1 MKRRWLTTLM
11 VVVLAGAAIAGI
23 TLLVLRSRPPE
34 ITYRTVKA
42 ERGRVVAR
50 VTATGTLSAYVT
62 VQVGSQVSGRLQ
74 QINVDYNSP
83 VKKGQL
89 IATIDPL
96 LFEAALAQA
105 RANFFAAQGNLT
117 KARAQ
122 ALDAERQ
129 FARSRSLKT
138 EGLISQLDLDTAET
152 NQAVANAQIE
162 AAKGAVEQARAGVN
176 QAEINLTY
184 TKIYSPIDGVV
195 ISRSVDVG
203 QTVAASLQAPTLF
216 TIAQD
221 LRKMQVDTSVA
232 EGDVGKLHPEMTATF
247 LVDAYPNELFNGRI
261 RQIRNA
267 PQTVQNVVTYDA
279 VIDVDNEALK
289 LKPGMTANVTF
300 VYAEKDTA
308 LTVPNTALRFR
319 PPPALAASASPL
331 GSASSGPWSS
341 REPRPDGSGR
351 RRFPRSPRGEA
362 SRGEASEGAPSGA
375 ESAAA
380 AAGVPGGAAPV
391 TAAASSS
398 AEALAASRHTTAPHA
413 SATAAPAASASAM
426 ASAAPAAEPA
436 PAGSGAQS
444 SRGGRRGRGELPPDV
459 RAVWV
464 LRGGKPERVLV
475 RVGLSDGTV
484 TEVIDGDLQ
493 EGDDVIVEASGGAE
507 ATGSKKP
514 SDAPPQRLRL

>member
-1 MKRRWLTTLM
+1 MKRRWLTAL
-11 VVVLAGAAIAGI
+11 VVLLLAGAAIAGI
-23 TLLVLRSRPPE
+23 TLLVVRSRPPE
-34 ITYRTVKA
+34 LTYRTVKA

-62 VQVGSQVSGRLQ
+62 VQVGSQVSGRVQ

-105 RANFFAAQGNLT
+105 RANLFAAQGNLT

-129 FARSRSLKT
+129 FARSRSLQA
-138 EGLISQLDLDTAET
+138 EGLIAQVDLDTAET
-152 NQAVANAQIE
+152 NQAVASAQIE
-162 AAKGAVEQARAGVN
+162 AAKGAVEQARAGVH

-247 LVDAYPNELFNGRI
+247 LVDAYPNERFNGHI

-279 VIDVDNEALK
+279 VIDVGNEALK

-300 VYAEKDTA
+300 VYAEKDAA

-319 PPPALAASASPL
+319 PPPSLAASASPL
-331 GSASSGPWSS
+331 GSASSGPWSL
-341 REPRPDGSGR
+341 REPRTDGSGR
-351 RRFPRSPRGEA
+351 RRSPRGAA
-362 SRGEASEGAPSGA
+362 SRGEASEGVPSGA

-391 TAAASSS
+391 TAAPSSS
-398 AEALAASRHTTAPHA
+398 AEARAASRRAAAPGA
-413 SATAAPAASASAM
+413 SAVAAPADSASPM
-426 ASAAPAAEPA
+426 ASAAPADTEA
-436 PAGSGAQS
+436 PAGSSAYP

-464 LRGGKPERVLV
+464 LRGGKPERVVV

-484 TEVIDGDLQ
+484 TEIVDGDLH
-493 EGDDVIVEASGGAE
+493 EGDDLIVEASGGAE